1 MQPNSVKEKLRRG
14 LSVFGTSLTDCLDPE
29 FAVLL
34 EAAGVEFFFVDTEHS
49 PASYSQIQALCRAAR
64 GVGIVPMVRVPQ
76 NESFLITRALDVGAM
91 GLVVPRVHSLA
102 EAHSAVGFMKYIPI
116 GRRGFGMRSI
126 ITDYRWTNAAAEMA
140 SANQETLVVLQI
152 ESKEGLE
159 TVEEIAAVPEVD
171 ALMIGPYDLSISMGI
186 PEDFQNPLFWDAVDR
201 VIQACKRAGIAAGIQ
216 FGNMEWLCETQRRG
230 ARFLLYSNDVSVL
243 FQGYKE
249 AMSSLKAARLE
260 GGIAPK
266 IGSQT

>member
-1 MQPNSVKEKLRRG
+1 MQPNSLKEKLKRG
-14 LSVFGTSLTDCLDPE
+14 LPVFGTSLTDCLDPE

-91 GLVVPRVHSLA
+91 GLVVPRVHSPA
-102 EAHSAVGFMKYIPI
+102 EARSAVDFMKYIPI

-186 PEDFQNPLFWDAVDR
+186 AEDFQNSFSGTPL
-201 VIQACKRAGIAAGIQ
+201 IESSKRASALG
-216 FGNMEWLCETQRRG
+216 L
-230 ARFLLYSNDVSVL
+230 
-243 FQGYKE
+243 
-249 AMSSLKAARLE
+249 RLE
-260 GGIAPK
+260 FNSGTWNGCVRPSGEAPV
-266 IGSQT
+266 SCFTPMTYPCCFRVTRRL